1 MSVSCAANL
10 MKDPTT
16 CGDMSNH
23 TRITVN
29 FAAGSAQKDS
39 IAQTYFNDMSWLM
52 LESWINLMAQG
63 EQIVLHKPAKGIE
76 CSDPSLGLTFLN
88 TRLQDGQS
96 VLSEASQASRAS
108 DQREVMTGNE
118 TRDQIANDTC
128 IESQCDD
135 VGDVRPVSSM
145 FEDVDLSW
153 FDAELLDLTVG
164 TFGDMTSFNA
174 SIPAH
179 DKTGDNQDSTLTNNC
194 SLGPSFSNRS
204 EAYRR
209 CAWTSWNPSRYQHS
223 FHGQDVINLG
233 AGSRRERTTLLMKA
247 STGRMIGSTLD
258 DACRDSLLVL
268 VTAMKISH
276 FSIHSFPPAEL
287 LNDLVRFF
295 FIRESASLASCFHP
309 GTFSC
314 YQARPELLLGIIA
327 AGAVIVPER
336 RIQVT
341 GLVMHEILR
350 RAMPQL
356 YESDNSTTRDLQAL
370 QAYFRALEVGAWSG
384 LKRKTEIAC
393 SFMQPGYTMLFQAGA
408 FSSPTE
414 QELTGDLGQGA
425 EGLDAVWKS
434 WAMKESLKRLAIR
447 AFIHDSQVS
456 MAYFQAPAISYA
468 ELNMAVPY
476 PPSVWFA
483 EGRNEWR
490 QELLHCTRGSRR
502 LLLTEVLADVTVLE
516 TCRGQA
522 DLPLC
527 CFTAIHALANQVWDL
542 QQQFTLLFS
551 APETKR
557 CRMDS
562 WCMNR
567 QRDLYQDL
575 ITIRMYC
582 ERHVAH
588 YEIHLLLEYVMMV
601 LHAPMAHIQRFA
613 GREGENE
620 ARRVA
625 PIVSEWK
632 QSSAARVAIWHAG
645 QVLRR
650 ARQFPPTTLQSF
662 YAVATYHAALV
673 LWTYSILGNQSS
685 KQGEIV
691 VPNGMSR
698 NGSTDESSMTP
709 IMLDGE
715 ENDDSRA
722 FCILGHGTPGLSHS
736 AYTGVT
742 STFYTL
748 ADPTLIMQLS
758 ADTLRSNLLSTDHAP
773 PLLICNLIGL
783 MEDLGSSLGSLSTAP
798 SSHTDITGSTG

>member
-1 MSVSCAANL
+1 MSVSYAAGL

-16 CGDMSNH
+16 FGDMSNL
-23 TRITVN
+23 TRITDN
-29 FAAGSAQKDS
+29 FTVGSAQKDS

-52 LESWINLMAQG
+52 LERWINLMAQG
-63 EQIVLHKPAKGIE
+63 EQIVLHKPARLAYERKQSAAKGIE
-76 CSDPSLGLTFLN
+76 C
-88 TRLQDGQS
+88 
-96 VLSEASQASRAS
+96 SEASQASRAS
-108 DQREVMTGNE
+108 DQREVMTGNGN
-118 TRDQIANDTC
+118 RDQIANYTS
-128 IESQCDD
+128 IESQFDD
-135 VGDVRPVSSM
+135 VGDVHPVSSM

-153 FDAELLDLTVG
+153 FDSGLLDLTIG
-164 TFGDMTSFNA
+164 TFGDMTSFKA

-179 DKTGDNQDSTLTNNC
+179 DEAGENEDPTLANNH
-194 SLGPSFSNRS
+194 SLGPSFGNRS

-233 AGSRRERTTLLMKA
+233 AGSRRERTTLFMKA
-247 STGRMIGSTLD
+247 STGRMISSTLD
-258 DACRDSLLVL
+258 DACRDRLLVL
-268 VTAMKISH
+268 VTAMKISR
-276 FSIHSFPPAEL
+276 FSIHSFPHAEL

-295 FIRESASLASCFHP
+295 FIQESASLASCIHP

-314 YQARPELLLGIIA
+314 YHARPELLLGIIA

-370 QAYFRALEVGAWSG
+370 QAYLRALEVGTWSG
-384 LKRKTEIAC
+384 LKRKSEIAS

-408 FSSPTE
+408 FSSPPE
-414 QELTGDLGQGA
+414 QELTGGLDHGA
-425 EGLDAVWKS
+425 EGLDAVWKA
-434 WAMKESLKRLAIR
+434 WAIKESLKRLAIR

-483 EGRNEWR
+483 DGYNEWR
-490 QELLHCTRGSRR
+490 QQFLCCTSGSRR
-502 LLLTEVLADVTVLE
+502 LLLAEVLADVTVLDN
-516 TCRGQA
+516 CRGQA
-522 DLPLC
+522 DLKLY
-527 CFTAIHALANQVWDL
+527 CFAAIHALANQVWDL

-551 APETKR
+551 VPEAKR
-557 CRMDS
+557 RRMDS

-588 YEIHLLLEYVMMV
+588 HEIRLLLECVMMT

-613 GREGENE
+613 GKEGEGE

-625 PIVSEWK
+625 PIVSEWR

-698 NGSTDESSMTP
+698 NGSTDESSLTP
-709 IMLDGE
+709 VMLDGE

-742 STFYTL
+742 RTFYTL

-758 ADTLRSNLLSTDHAP
+758 VDTLRSNLLSTDHAP

-783 MEDLGSSLGSLSTAP
+783 MEDLCSS
-798 SSHTDITGSTG
+798 